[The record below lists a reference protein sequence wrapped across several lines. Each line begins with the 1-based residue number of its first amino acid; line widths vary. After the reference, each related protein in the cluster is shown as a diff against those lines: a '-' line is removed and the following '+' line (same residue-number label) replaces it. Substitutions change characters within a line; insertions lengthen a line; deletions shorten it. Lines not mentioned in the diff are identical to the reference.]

1 MTLTINF
8 ISDLLAS
15 AVIEADDATAKYAD
29 AQKHLSQAKAAKYE
43 EFETDDGR
51 NVMKPI
57 SAIMAEIE
65 AETVIPDAALPNGRS
80 TKDERQAASRAWLLK
95 NHALYAEYQRQL
107 DDADFRTQMLTATVA
122 VAEQSAKAA
131 NAKVSAAAAFAAY
144 LTAQMENDTERLKL
158 AGVKASTPMSEDTE
172 RGRQHD
178 VDNEIRAT
186 QEFWERHPN
195 VTRQPQESD
204 DNLF

>member
-15 AVIEADDATAKYAD
+15 AVIEADDATEKYAD
-29 AQKHLSQAKAAKYE
+29 AQKHLSQARAAKYE

-107 DDADFRTQMLTATVA
+107 DDADFRTQMSTATVA
-122 VAEQSAKAA
+122 VAEQAAKAA

-144 LTAQMENDTERLKL
+144 LTAQMENDTERLKV
-158 AGVKASTPMSEDTE
+158 AGVKASTPISEDTE

>member
-1 MTLTINF
+1 M
-8 ISDLLAS
+8 S
-15 AVIEADDATAKYAD
+15 
-29 AQKHLSQAKAAKYE
+29 
-43 EFETDDGR
+43 
-51 NVMKPI
+51 
-57 SAIMAEIE
+57 
-65 AETVIPDAALPNGRS
+65 
-80 TKDERQAASRAWLLK
+80 
-95 NHALYAEYQRQL
+95 
-107 DDADFRTQMLTATVA
+107 TATVA
-122 VAEQSAKAA
+122 VAEQAAKAA

-144 LTAQMENDTERLKL
+144 LTAQMENDTERLKV

-195 VTRQPQESD
+195 VTRQPQEPD

>member
-80 TKDERQAASRAWLLK
+80 TKEERQTAAQAWLLK
-95 NHALYAEYQRQL
+95 NHALYAEYQQQL
-107 DDADFRTQMLTATVA
+107 DDADFRTQMSTATVA

-144 LTAQMENDTERLKL
+144 LTAQMENETERLKL
-158 AGVKASTPMSEDTE
+158 AGVKASTSEDAE
-172 RGRQHD
+172 CR
-178 VDNEIRAT
+178 
-186 QEFWERHPN
+186 RH
-195 VTRQPQESD
+195 VTRQPQEAD